1 MSAAPLPAYCRLA
14 AYEGLQEAL
23 PQLETAEGLE
33 RATIAVAM
41 HELHDISIDS
51 VGARLD
57 ALARRVEARGRGA
70 SLRARIAH
78 LHDELFEDLKLRGNA
93 ENYYISENS
102 YLPWVLTNARG
113 IPISLTLVVKCVG
126 YRVGIEVEGIN
137 APGHFLASIHE
148 EDGTQM
154 LWDPFSKGR
163 VLTRGEAAELV
174 SQMVGRQLAPDSRT
188 LAVAT
193 HAQWLRRMLANLQNV
208 FVNQARE
215 ADARAMLELAG
226 LLKTLED

>member
-1 MSAAPLPAYCRLA
+1 MSATPLPAYCRLA
-14 AYEGLQEAL
+14 AYEALQREL
-23 PQLETAEGLE
+23 PRLETAEGLE
-33 RATIAVAM
+33 RAAVAVAM
-41 HELHDISIDS
+41 HELHDVTIDA
-51 VGARLD
+51 VAARLD

-102 YLPWVLTNARG
+102 YLPWVLANARG

-126 YRVGIEVEGIN
+126 HRVGIEVDGIN
-137 APGHFLASIHE
+137 APGHFLAAVHE
-148 EDGTQM
+148 EDGTRM
-154 LWDPFSKGR
+154 LWDPFHKGR
-163 VLTRGEAAELV
+163 VLTAAEAAELI
-174 SQMVGRQLAPDSRT
+174 SQMVGRRLEADRRT
-188 LAVAT
+188 LPVAT

-215 ADARAMLELAG
+215 TDARAMAELAT
-226 LLKTLED
+226 LLVSSDA